1 MRASRT
7 RDSSLFLLPLC
18 LRLWDRWAR
27 LSFRS
32 ARRRNFGDLTTAP
45 SDRTANAVKPRSIP
59 TSEPAAGNRS
69 ASAAGSACTTKLAKY
84 RPAASL
90 MIATLDGADGKLLD
104 QRTSTSP
111 TFGSR
116 NFPLGSTANWAF
128 VVNRADCRRS
138 LRDFGRGR
146 PIFGPLRAPD
156 RDSKKFRYAAF
167 RSARDC

>member
-1 MRASRT
+1 
-7 RDSSLFLLPLC
+7 
-18 LRLWDRWAR
+18 
-27 LSFRS
+27 
-32 ARRRNFGDLTTAP
+32 
-45 SDRTANAVKPRSIP
+45 
-59 TSEPAAGNRS
+59 
-69 ASAAGSACTTKLAKY
+69 
-84 RPAASL
+84 

-167 RSARDC
+167 RSARDCCSGTADTSFSRRCPQAARRLSHGQ